1 MRRTQLF
8 VSRGL
13 LGLWIALFGAL
24 LFLLV
29 FEARG
34 GGIDVP
40 FAGVAIKADP
50 TTIVHLP
57 NRIFTCT
64 ETEQQ
69 FQCQAD
75 IQGRPL
81 VMTFE
86 SSSNSELSSCQA
98 QYDGN
103 PLVCR
108 GRGMDYA
115 PVLSESF
122 AITGLELSSQP
133 LNALQQQYWSTNKL
147 MNLSDSKLIRISSW
161 FSIATGVVAAY
172 FAWFY
177 PGRWSK
183 GLAIVAGGWVAYHLV
198 WSTLAS
204 VQYAAVTPYVLTTAN
219 WDRIVSGGS
228 IAAGLLVMAIVALLL
243 WHRTNRVAK
252 AFVTLSSGVGGA
264 WIAGYTLLFM
274 LLGSGFVD

>member
-86 SSSNSELSSCQA
+86 SSSNSELRSCQA
-98 QYDGN
+98 QYYGN
-103 PLVCR
+103 SLVCL
-108 GRGMDYA
+108 GGGVDYA

-122 AITGLELSSQP
+122 EITGLELSPQQ
-133 LNALQQQYWSTNKL
+133 LNALQQQYWATNKL
-147 MNLSDSKLIRISSW
+147 MTLSDSKLIRISVW
-161 FSIATGVVAAY
+161 FSIATGMMAAY

-177 PGRWSK
+177 PSRWSK
-183 GLAIVAGGWVAYHLV
+183 GLAAVAGGFVAYQLA
-198 WSTLAS
+198 WSNLAS
-204 VQYAAVTPYVLTTAN
+204 VQYTTVTPYVLTTTN

-228 IAAGLLVMAIVALLL
+228 IAAGILVMVIVALLL
-243 WHRTNRVAK
+243 RHRTNRVAK
-252 AFVTLSSGVGGA
+252 TLMTLSNGIGSA
-264 WIAGYTLLFM
+264 WIAGYILLLM